1 MDQRKPDESPANGK
15 LFASHDW
22 RAAMLLPVAIAFS
35 AILSLQF
42 GIDWWEAFGPTLTL
56 LMLGE
61 WLCRWFTAPGTREA
75 GPGLTP
81 PELVV
86 PNEAKRGMIV
96 AVGIVAAVVA
106 LIWLF

>member
-1 MDQRKPDESPANGK
+1 MDPHKHDKSPANGR
-15 LFASHDW
+15 LFASRDW
-22 RAAMLLPVAIAFS
+22 RAAMVLPVAIAFS

-61 WLCRWFTAPGTREA
+61 WLWRWFTAPTEQKA
-75 GPGLTP
+75 SPDLTP
-81 PELVV
+81 PEIVV
-86 PNEAKRGMIV
+86 PNEAKLGMIV

-106 LIWLF
+106 LVWLF